1 MKKIKIEYF
10 TKEGSSYPYIYAE
23 GRFLKRIKAA
33 CRLFYEMS
41 DKTIYIFV
49 ICILLRSVKIGNLYI
64 IFVVYN
70 LGLDVIHN
78 FINESTA
85 LFHQS

>member
-1 MKKIKIEYF
+1 
-10 TKEGSSYPYIYAE
+10 
-23 GRFLKRIKAA
+23 
-33 CRLFYEMS
+33 MS

-64 IFVVYN
+64 IFVAYN